1 MECRM
6 CSSPRVMRF
15 VDGFG
20 DHRLFCKTCG
30 RSFLEET
37 LISHQGQKNL
47 QEFNSHKAFGIS
59 MSR

>member
-6 CSSPRVMRF
+6 CSSPRIMKF

-20 DHRLFCKTCG
+20 DHRLFCRTCG
-30 RSFLEET
+30 RSFLLEET
-37 LISHQGQKNL
+37 LIVDREQKNL
-47 QEFNSHKAFGIS
+47 QEFNPNHLVIP

>member
-15 VDGFG
+15 IDGFG
-20 DHRLFCKTCG
+20 DHRLFCRTCG
-30 RSFLEET
+30 RSFLEER
-37 LISHQGQKNL
+37 LISHEEQKNL
-47 QEFNSHKAFGIS
+47 QEFNTTPVFGIP